1 MKVRKTDKATPDRKR
16 RTSRRAP
23 VASSATLTA
32 LPGNDESL
40 EAFFN
45 ALDDLVFVFEPD
57 GRILFT
63 NPAAQRQLG
72 YTPAEFAGMNALE
85 LHPPDLRP
93 EAAKLLAGMRA
104 GKIVVCPLPLQAR
117 DGVRILVETK
127 IMPGDWRGRN
137 VLLGISHDV
146 TQRKLAEEAMRESEE
161 KYKALIETTGTGYVI
176 LDPEGRVLGANQ
188 EYVRLSGHRSL
199 DEIIG
204 KNVIEWTAAH
214 DRERN
219 IAEIRK
225 CLEQG
230 YVRNLELEYG
240 KEPGRVTPVE
250 INATVIKTGQVVHI
264 LSLCRNITERKQ
276 AEQTLHHE
284 RNLFRMVLDNLPSI
298 IFIKDKDGRYVLSN
312 RAHQGVLGVDQA
324 SLLGKTGFDFHPHDL
339 ARQYQEDE
347 KRVMRAG
354 EPLPPKE
361 EMALNHGLGEH
372 RWHLTSRL
380 PFKDETGRVTGIV
393 GISHDITE
401 RKRAEEVL
409 RESQAL
415 YHSFVDQLPAAVFR
429 KDRQGRYVMVNPRFC
444 QLKGL
449 KAEEFLGKTPM
460 EVAALQAAKQGT
472 EGQATKYA
480 AIGDEVHEQ
489 IMHTGKPVETEEEY
503 AAADGGKKFFQV
515 VRMPVFGPDGTVVG
529 TQGIMFDVTARKR
542 AEEAVRE
549 SQALYHS
556 LVEQLTAGVF
566 RKDKEGRY
574 VFVNSWYCRFHG
586 VNAEHFLGKT
596 PQEVEAAEL
605 AKMGAGAGAHPR
617 LGAQGDS
624 HHKLMMQTGQQIVLE
639 EEWPGV
645 DGKKRFLHVVKSP
658 VFDPNGTIVGT
669 QGIMFDI
676 TERKKVEQAL
686 RQGELRLEKI
696 NRCLLKL
703 GPNFDAN
710 INQLTALCGELLGAT
725 CALYNR
731 LQGDLLCSLGRWQTP
746 PGFKPEDAPTG
757 HICYDVIR
765 NNRDDAVVVTNLLQS
780 PYAGSDPN
788 VRAYGL
794 QTYVGCAVKC
804 EGQAVGSLCVVYNT
818 NYQPTDDDRRIL
830 GIIASAIGNEDMRK
844 QAEAEL
850 NRLMTAIE
858 QTPESVVITDT
869 QGRILYV
876 NPVFEKVT
884 GYTRAEAIGRNPR
897 LLKSNR
903 QESAFYRELWTKI
916 GAGEVWRGR
925 FVNKKK
931 DGTLY
936 TEDAV
941 IAPVRDGKGTVTNYI
956 AIKRDISH
964 ELELEGQYRQTQKID
979 SIGRLAGG
987 VAHDFNNILAV
998 ICGHTDLALA
1008 QLSPDAPLRSNLE
1021 CIQESAERAANL
1033 TRQLLAFARRQ
1044 VIEPRRINLNEL
1056 IVNLNKML
1064 HRLIGEDIKLVTQTA
1079 SDLHQVRADPGQI
1092 EQVLLNL
1099 VVNAR
1104 DAMPD
1109 GGTLTIRTEN
1119 VTLDADYARRHLVTP
1134 GDYAM
1139 VSITDTGVGM
1149 TDEVKQHIFE
1159 PFFTTKE
1166 QGKGTGLGLATC
1178 FGIIQQSNGHI
1189 RSESQ
1194 LGKGTEFR
1202 FYLPRVEA
1210 VEDLASAREV
1220 PVSLP
1225 QGTETILLAEDE
1237 TSLRQLMARVLRTQG
1252 YTVLEAADGHQAL
1265 ALAQANGPK
1274 IQLLITDVIMP
1285 GLSGKTLAEWL
1296 GQVNPAT
1303 RVLFISGYIN
1313 NNAVRDAM
1321 SKAGTFFLQK
1331 PFNPLDLTKKVR
1343 EAIETPQ
1350 TAVG

>member
-1 MKVRKTDKATPDRKR
+1 MFMKVKKSGRSKPERKKKTIRRGGTRSGSLRATSPDDGVR
-16 RTSRRAP
+16 
-23 VASSATLTA
+23 LQ
-32 LPGNDESL
+32 
-40 EAFFN
+40 AFFN
-45 ALDDLVFVFEPD
+45 ALDDLVFVFEPG
-57 GRILFT
+57 GRILFS
-63 NPAAQRQLG
+63 NPAAQKQLG
-72 YTPAEFAGMNALE
+72 YTRAGLAGMNVLE
-85 LHPPDLRP
+85 LHPPELRP
-93 EAAKLLAGMRA
+93 EAKQLLAGMSA
-104 GKIVVCPLPLQAR
+104 DETIVCPVPLQAK
-117 DGVRILVETK
+117 DGTRIPVETK
-127 IMPGDWRGRN
+127 IMPGEWCGRK
-137 VLLGISHDV
+137 VRLGISRDV
-146 TQRKLAEEAMRESEE
+146 TRHKLAEEAMCESEE

-176 LDPEGRVLGANQ
+176 LDSEGRVLGANQ
-188 EYVRLSGHRSL
+188 EYIRLSGHNAL
-199 DEIIG
+199 EEIIG
-204 KNVIEWTAAH
+204 KNVVEWTAAH

-219 IAEIRK
+219 IAAVRE
-225 CLEQG
+225 CLQRG
-230 YVRNLELEYG
+230 FVRNLELDYVQQ
-240 KEPGRVTPVE
+240 PGRVTPVE
-250 INATVIKTGQVVHI
+250 INATAIKAGQAIHI
-264 LSLCRNITERKQ
+264 LSLCRDITERKQ
-276 AEQTLHHE
+276 AEKILRHE

-312 RAHQGVLGVDQA
+312 RAHQGVLGVGLE

-347 KRVMRAG
+347 KQIIRTG

-361 EMALNHGLGEH
+361 ERAMNRGIGGY
-372 RWHLTSRL
+372 RWHLTSRI
-380 PFKDETGRVTGIV
+380 PFKDEAGQVAGIV
-393 GISHDITE
+393 GISHDITD
-401 RKRAEEVL
+401 RKYAEEVL

-415 YHSFVDQLPAAVFR
+415 YHSFVDQLPAAAFR
-429 KDRQGRYVMVNPRFC
+429 KDRAGRYVMVNPQFC
-444 QLKGL
+444 QLKGM
-449 KAEEFLGKTPM
+449 KAKEFLGRTAA
-460 EVAALQAAKQGT
+460 EVAALPAATQGT
-472 EGQATKYA
+472 EGLATKYA
-480 AIGDEVHEQ
+480 AFGDEIHEQ
-489 IMHTGKPVETEEEY
+489 IMRTGKPVETEEEY
-503 AAADGGKKFFQV
+503 TAADGGKQFFQV
-515 VRMPVFGPDGTVVG
+515 LRMPVFGPDRTVVG
-529 TQGIMFDVTARKR
+529 TQGILFDVTARKQAEDAMHQSEERYRALVETAPDVVYIISSEGIFISLNPAFETITGWAR
-542 AEEAVRE
+542 AEWLGKPFAPLLHQDDLSLAVEMFQRVLRGE
-549 SQALYHS
+549 KPPPYELRIRSRS
-556 LVEQLTAGVF
+556 
-566 RKDKEGRY
+566 GRY
-574 VFVNSWYCRFHG
+574 LVGEFTS
-586 VNAEHFLGKT
+586 T
-596 PQEVEAAEL
+596 PYV
-605 AKMGAGAGAHPR
+605 K
-617 LGAQGDS
+617 
-624 HHKLMMQTGQQIVLE
+624 
-639 EEWPGV
+639 
-645 DGKKRFLHVVKSP
+645 DGKVAGKL
-658 VFDPNGTIVGT
+658 GIVR
-669 QGIMFDI
+669 DI
-676 TERKKVEQAL
+676 TERKRAEEAL
-686 RQGELRLEKI
+686 RHGELRLEKI
-696 NRCLLKL
+696 NRCLLRL
-703 GPNFDAN
+703 GPNFDVN

-725 CALYNR
+725 CAMYNR
-731 LQGDLLCSLGRWQTP
+731 LQNDLLCSIGRWQTP
-746 PGFKPEDAPTG
+746 PGFKPEDVPDG

-765 NNRDDAVVVTNLLQS
+765 NNRDETVVIANLPQS

-794 QTYVGCAVKC
+794 KTYMGCAVKC
-804 EGQAVGSLCVVYNT
+804 EGQAVGSLCVVYDT
-818 NYQPTDDDRRIL
+818 DYRPTDDDRRIL
-830 GIIASAIGNEDMRK
+830 GIIASAIGNEDTRK

-884 GYTRAEAIGRNPR
+884 GYTRAEAIGQNPR

-903 QESAFYRELWTKI
+903 QESSFYRELWAKI
-916 GAGEVWRGR
+916 NAGEVWRGR

-941 IAPVRDGKGTVTNYI
+941 IAPVRDGKGAVTNYI
-956 AIKRDISH
+956 AIKRDITH

-1079 SDLHQVRADPGQI
+1079 ADLNQVRADPGQI

-1109 GGTLTIRTEN
+1109 GGTLTIRTDN
-1119 VTLDADYARRHLVTP
+1119 VTFDEDYARRHLITP
-1134 GDYAM
+1134 GDYVM
-1139 VSITDTGVGM
+1139 VSVADNGVGM
-1149 TDEVKQHIFE
+1149 TEEVKQHIFE

-1189 RSESQ
+1189 RSESH

-1202 FYLPRVEA
+1202 FYLPRVEGP
-1210 VEDLASAREV
+1210 EESASARET

-1265 ALAQANGPK
+1265 TLAQANGTK

-1321 SKAGTFFLQK
+1321 SKPGTFFLQK
-1331 PFNPLDLTKKVR
+1331 PFNPLELTKKVR
-1343 EAIETPQ
+1343 EAIETAQ
-1350 TAVG
+1350 SAVG